1 MITTPIIIYAL
12 AFFVKALIPL
22 GFIVA
27 TIQYHTT
34 QNLFRTYH
42 FSSFSYPQTRITCYN
57 PDMIM
62 RTLQRYTSLAFAVL
76 LLISLGVSNRIQT
89 PATVEAAVPAG
100 FTIKDIPSGQSEALT
115 SFDSAPD
122 QSFFTTGKNGRVAW
136 VSPSGAT
143 TTLATLPVV
152 TNQDLGLTSI
162 AVAKDF
168 VTSKKVYTVRTL
180 SVSGQ
185 WTMRLSSWIV
195 NGAPTPT
202 GLTNEQV
209 ILELPASSD
218 VHAMTG
224 ILAAADGSLWV
235 SIGDGSD
242 FRFVDPAALRA
253 LDINQ
258 GYGKILHILPSGAG
272 VTTNPYYD
280 SSQPSS
286 WKSRVY
292 ASGFRSPFRLSL
304 DPASGAPIVGDVG
317 YNNWEEIDI
326 VRPGA
331 SYGWPCWEGENQ
343 TPGYRDL
350 SQCAGIGNAKPLTSY
365 AHGVMGTSVTGGIA
379 YTGTTYPAAY
389 RGAYFFGD
397 YAAGRIYTLRYDS
410 AGNLTQAPETDGF
423 ITGNGGP
430 VQFGTAANGDII
442 YADIWNNALK
452 QISYTPGNRAPT
464 AL

>member
-168 VTSKKVYTVRTL
+168 VTSKKSLYCTDAICQRPMDNASEQLDRQWGTNSYRTDQRAGY
-180 SVSGQ
+180 SGASGQ
-185 WTMRLSSWIV
+185 LRRPCHDRHSSC
-195 NGAPTPT
+195 
-202 GLTNEQV
+202 
-209 ILELPASSD
+209 
-218 VHAMTG
+218 
-224 ILAAADGSLWV
+224 
-235 SIGDGSD
+235 
-242 FRFVDPAALRA
+242 R
-253 LDINQ
+253 
-258 GYGKILHILPSGAG
+258 
-272 VTTNPYYD
+272 
-280 SSQPSS
+280 
-286 WKSRVY
+286 
-292 ASGFRSPFRLSL
+292 
-304 DPASGAPIVGDVG
+304 
-317 YNNWEEIDI
+317 
-326 VRPGA
+326 
-331 SYGWPCWEGENQ
+331 
-343 TPGYRDL
+343 
-350 SQCAGIGNAKPLTSY
+350 
-365 AHGVMGTSVTGGIA
+365 
-379 YTGTTYPAAY
+379 
-389 RGAYFFGD
+389 
-397 YAAGRIYTLRYDS
+397 
-410 AGNLTQAPETDGF
+410 
-423 ITGNGGP
+423 
-430 VQFGTAANGDII
+430 
-442 YADIWNNALK
+442 
-452 QISYTPGNRAPT
+452 
-464 AL
+464 